1 MEQEGVKRKLT
12 TILAAD
18 VEGYT
23 RLMRAD
29 EEATLK
35 TLGEYRE
42 IIDGLVARHD
52 GRVFSTGGD
61 SVLAE
66 FGSTVEAVRCA
77 ISCQEEISSR
87 NAELADERKLMFRIG
102 INVGDVMVRDG
113 DLFGDGVNVAARLE
127 GLAEAGGVCISG
139 SVFEQIKHKLSLG
152 FEDMGQQEVKN
163 IAEPVSAYRLVPG
176 QVSVSAGATAAAKP
190 AGARHWRMPAIA
202 AAVVVIIAAGGLAV
216 WQPWAPTAKP
226 VPQEDTVLP
235 RPDKPSIAVL
245 PFKNMSGD
253 PEQEYFADGMTED
266 LITDLAKISGLVVVA
281 RNSTFAYKGQSPDV
295 REVARQLDVRYVV
308 EGSVRK
314 AGGRIRINAQLIDA
328 ETGAHLWAERY
339 DREATDV
346 FELQDE
352 VRARIVAALRV
363 KLTPAEE
370 SRLAHQL
377 TSNPE
382 AYDYWL
388 RGLRQVSF
396 FTKQGNA
403 ESRRLFERA
412 LELDPGFAAALAT
425 LATSYSL
432 AAENGWSSA
441 PTDSMA
447 EARVLAEKAVALD
460 EDLPLARWVLGR
472 VLSRRQHFDGDR
484 AIAELQK
491 AIALDPNYADAYA
504 LLANV
509 LVFVGRAE
517 EALAQ
522 IERAMRL
529 NPHFPFWYFYV
540 RGISQFH
547 LTRYDAAAED
557 LRKAIE
563 RNPTAPWPHRF
574 LAATYGQ
581 LGMKDEA
588 EWELEE
594 LRALGY
600 DPTIATVRRTINI
613 VSPAYLE
620 LYLNG
625 LRKAGVPE

>member
-1 MEQEGVKRKLT
+1 
-12 TILAAD
+12 
-18 VEGYT
+18 
-23 RLMRAD
+23 
-29 EEATLK
+29 
-35 TLGEYRE
+35 
-42 IIDGLVARHD
+42 
-52 GRVFSTGGD
+52 
-61 SVLAE
+61 
-66 FGSTVEAVRCA
+66 
-77 ISCQEEISSR
+77 
-87 NAELADERKLMFRIG
+87 
-102 INVGDVMVRDG
+102 
-113 DLFGDGVNVAARLE
+113 
-127 GLAEAGGVCISG
+127 
-139 SVFEQIKHKLSLG
+139 
-152 FEDMGQQEVKN
+152 
-163 IAEPVSAYRLVPG
+163 
-176 QVSVSAGATAAAKP
+176 
-190 AGARHWRMPAIA
+190 
-202 AAVVVIIAAGGLAV
+202 
-216 WQPWAPTAKP
+216 

-339 DREATDV
+339 DRETEDI
-346 FELQDE
+346 FDLQDE